1 MELNRRFFDSL
12 MAEKKLSLR
21 GLASKM
27 GLGHSQLSLTFSGAR
42 KMTLDEAA
50 KLSSIFSVP
59 LHVIV
64 ENAGVTVK
72 PLGGRR
78 VNVIGAMRGDGTV
91 EIYEK
96 GVVERTT
103 APEDLPEDAVA
114 IQSRTAGTALDW
126 TDGWVLFCRQH
137 NGFEPAYL
145 GRVCL
150 CKVKDGPA
158 AVSMVKRGYRDGT
171 LNLSGPYQRESVVL
185 EWATPIIVTRN

>member
-21 GLASKM
+21 ALAARM
-27 GLGHSQLSLTFSGAR
+27 GMNHSQLSLTFSGGR
-42 KMTLDEAA
+42 KMQLDEAA
-50 KLSSIFSVP
+50 QLSQIFSVP

-78 VNVIGAMRGDGTV
+78 VNVIGAMRGDGCV

-103 APEDLPEDAVA
+103 APEDLPDDAVA
-114 IQSRTAGTALDW
+114 IQCRTAGTGLDW
-126 TDGWVLFCRQH
+126 VDGWVMFSRQPS
-137 NGFEPAYL
+137 GMEPAYL
-145 GRVCL
+145 GRMCL
-150 CKVKDGPA
+150 CQVKDGPA
-158 AVSMVKRGYRDGT
+158 AVSMVKRGYKDGT
-171 LNLSGPYQRESVVL
+171 FNLSGPFQRESVVL
-185 EWATPIIVTRN
+185 EWATPILITRN